1 MTSPDKLLVQQIRAG
16 SEDAWQTLI
25 DTYEGRL
32 TAFAR
37 RRLIHASAVEDI
49 VQETFIGFLTSIPNF
64 DDSRPIQGFLFTIC
78 AFKLTDHLRREGRRP
93 TIPINMN
100 NSSNGAIPLVG
111 GNRKPSAIFRS
122 EERME
127 IETDVLAEIIGQ
139 LIHYY
144 KTQQN
149 WLKISTLEL
158 LFLRGMK
165 NKDIADKLEISQQVV
180 ASTKFEFIE
189 TIKKQMRKQGLN
201 KDIFPELNDP
211 SSTEDT
217 NHV

>member
-32 TAFAR
+32 TAFVR
-37 RRLIHASAVEDI
+37 RRLTQASSVEDI
-49 VQETFIGFLTSIPNF
+49 VQDTFIGFLTSIPNF

-93 TIPINMN
+93 TIPINAN
-100 NSSNGAIPLVG
+100 NSSDGAMQLAARD
-111 GNRKPSAIFRS
+111 RKPSAIFRS
-122 EERME
+122 EERKG
-127 IETDVLAEIIGQ
+127 IETDVIAEIIEQ
-139 LIHYY
+139 LIQSY
-144 KTQQN
+144 KTQQD

-165 NKDIADKLEISQQVV
+165 NNDVAEKLEISQQVV
-180 ASTKFEFIE
+180 ASTKFEFVDK
-189 TIKKQMRKQGLN
+189 IKKQLRKQGLN
-201 KDIFPELNDP
+201 KDIFPELNEQG
-211 SSTEDT
+211 SKEDT

>member
-32 TAFAR
+32 TAFVR
-37 RRLIHASAVEDI
+37 RRLTQASAVEDI
-49 VQETFIGFLTSIPNF
+49 VQDTFIGFLTSIPNF

-93 TIPINMN
+93 TIPINAN
-100 NSSNGAIPLVG
+100 NSSDGAMQLAAG
-111 GNRKPSAIFRS
+111 DRKPSAIFRS
-122 EERME
+122 EERKG
-127 IETDVLAEIIGQ
+127 IETDVIAEIIEQ
-139 LIHYY
+139 LIQSY
-144 KTQQN
+144 KTQQD

-165 NKDIADKLEISQQVV
+165 NKDVGDKLEISQQVV
-180 ASTKFEFIE
+180 ASTKFEFVDK
-189 TIKKQMRKQGLN
+189 IKKQLRKLGLN
-201 KDIFPELNDP
+201 KDIFPELNEQG
-211 SSTEDT
+211 SKEDT

>member
-32 TAFAR
+32 TAFVR
-37 RRLIHASAVEDI
+37 RRLTQASAVEDI
-49 VQETFIGFLTSIPNF
+49 VQDTFIGFLTSIPNF

-93 TIPINMN
+93 TIPINAN
-100 NSSNGAIPLVG
+100 NSSDGAMQLAG
-111 GNRKPSAIFRS
+111 GDRKPSAIFRS

-180 ASTKFEFIE
+180 ASTKFEFVDK
-189 TIKKQMRKQGLN
+189 IKKQLRKQGLN
-201 KDIFPELNDP
+201 KDIFPELNEP
-211 SSTEDT
+211 RSKEDT

>member
-32 TAFAR
+32 TAFVR
-37 RRLIHASAVEDI
+37 RRLTQASAVEDI
-49 VQETFIGFLTSIPNF
+49 VQDTFIGFLTSIPNF

-93 TIPINMN
+93 TIPINAN
-100 NSSNGAIPLVG
+100 NSSDGAMQLAG
-111 GNRKPSAIFRS
+111 GGRKPSTIFRS
-122 EERME
+122 KERKGM
-127 IETDVLAEIIGQ
+127 ETDVIAEIIAQ
-139 LIHYY
+139 LIRSY
-144 KTQQN
+144 KTQQD

-165 NKDIADKLEISQQVV
+165 NKDVADKLEISQQVV
-180 ASTKFEFIE
+180 ASTKFEFVDK
-189 TIKKQMRKQGLN
+189 IKKQLRKQGLN
-201 KDIFPELNDP
+201 KDIFPELNEP
-211 SSTEDT
+211 RSKEDT

>member
-1 MTSPDKLLVQQIRAG
+1 MTSPDKLLVQQIRDG

-32 TAFAR
+32 TAFVR
-37 RRLIHASAVEDI
+37 RRLTQASAVEDI

-93 TIPINMN
+93 TIPINTN
-100 NSSNGAIPLVG
+100 NSSNGAMQLVG
-111 GNRKPSAIFRS
+111 GDRKPSAILRS
-122 EERME
+122 EERMG
-127 IETDVLAEIIGQ
+127 IETDVLAKIIDQ
-139 LIHYY
+139 LIQFY
-144 KTQQN
+144 KTQQD

-165 NKDIADKLEISQQVV
+165 NRDIADKLEISQQVV
-180 ASTKFEFIE
+180 ANTKFEFIDK
-189 TIKKQMRKQGLN
+189 IKKQMFKQGLN

-211 SSTEDT
+211 NSEGDT
-217 NHV
+217 SHV

>member
-32 TAFAR
+32 TAFVR
-37 RRLIHASAVEDI
+37 RRLTQASAVEDI
-49 VQETFIGFLTSIPNF
+49 VQDTFIGFLTSIPNF

-93 TIPINMN
+93 TIPINAN
-100 NSSNGAIPLVG
+100 NSSDGAMQLAAG
-111 GNRKPSAIFRS
+111 DRKPSAIFRS
-122 EERME
+122 EERKG
-127 IETDVLAEIIGQ
+127 IETDVIAEIIEQ
-139 LIHYY
+139 LIQSY
-144 KTQQN
+144 KTQQD

-158 LFLRGMK
+158 LLLRGMK
-165 NKDIADKLEISQQVV
+165 NNDVAEKLEISQQVV
-180 ASTKFEFIE
+180 ASTKFEFVDK
-189 TIKKQMRKQGLN
+189 IKKQLRKQGLN
-201 KDIFPELNDP
+201 KDIFPELNEQN
-211 SSTEDT
+211 SKEDN

>member
-32 TAFAR
+32 TAFVR
-37 RRLIHASAVEDI
+37 RRLTQASAVEDI
-49 VQETFIGFLTSIPNF
+49 VQDTFIGFLTSIPNF

-93 TIPINMN
+93 TIPINAN
-100 NSSNGAIPLVG
+100 NSSDSAMQLPGRD
-111 GNRKPSAIFRS
+111 RKPSAIFRS
-122 EERME
+122 EERKG
-127 IETDVLAEIIGQ
+127 IETNAIAEIIEQ
-139 LIHYY
+139 LIQSY
-144 KTQQN
+144 KTQQD

-165 NKDIADKLEISQQVV
+165 NKVVADKLAISQQVV
-180 ASTKFEFIE
+180 ASTKFEFVDK
-189 TIKKQMRKQGLN
+189 IKKQLRKQGLN
-201 KDIFPELNDP
+201 KDIFPELNEQG
-211 SSTEDT
+211 SKEDT

>member
-32 TAFAR
+32 TAFVR
-37 RRLIHASAVEDI
+37 RRLTQASAVEDI
-49 VQETFIGFLTSIPNF
+49 VQDTFIGFLTSIPNF

-93 TIPINMN
+93 TIPINAN
-100 NSSNGAIPLVG
+100 NSSDGAMQLAAG
-111 GNRKPSAIFRS
+111 DRKPSAIFRS
-122 EERME
+122 EERKG
-127 IETDVLAEIIGQ
+127 IETDVIAEIIEQ
-139 LIHYY
+139 LIQSY
-144 KTQQN
+144 KTQQD

-165 NKDIADKLEISQQVV
+165 NKDVADKLDISQQVV
-180 ASTKFEFIE
+180 ASTKFEFVDN
-189 TIKKQMRKQGLN
+189 IKKQLRKQGLN
-201 KDIFPELNDP
+201 KDIFPELNEQG
-211 SSTEDT
+211 SQEDT

>member
-32 TAFAR
+32 TAFVR
-37 RRLIHASAVEDI
+37 RRLTQASAVEDI
-49 VQETFIGFLTSIPNF
+49 VQDTFIGFLTSIPNF

-93 TIPINMN
+93 TIPINAN
-100 NSSNGAIPLVG
+100 NSSDGAMQLAAG
-111 GNRKPSAIFRS
+111 DRKPSAIFRS
-122 EERME
+122 VERKG
-127 IETDVLAEIIGQ
+127 IETDVIAEIIEQ
-139 LIHYY
+139 LLQSY
-144 KTQQN
+144 KTQQD

-165 NKDIADKLEISQQVV
+165 NKDVADELEISQQVV
-180 ASTKFEFIE
+180 ASTKFEFVDK
-189 TIKKQMRKQGLN
+189 IKKQLRKQGLN
-201 KDIFPELNDP
+201 KDIFPELNEQN
-211 SSTEDT
+211 SQEDT

>member
-32 TAFAR
+32 TAFVR
-37 RRLIHASAVEDI
+37 RRLTQASAVEDI

-64 DDSRPIQGFLFTIC
+64 DDNRPIQGFLFTIC

-93 TIPINMN
+93 TIPINSN
-100 NSSNGAIPLVG
+100 NSGDGAMQLAG
-111 GNRKPSAIFRS
+111 GGRKPSAIFRS
-122 EERME
+122 EERKD
-127 IETDVLAEIIGQ
+127 IETDVLAEIIKQ
-139 LIHYY
+139 FIQSN
-144 KTQQN
+144 KTQQG
-149 WLKISTLEL
+149 WLKISVLEL

-165 NKDIADKLEISQQVV
+165 NKDVADKLEISPQVV
-180 ASTKFEFIE
+180 ASTKFEFLDK
-189 TIKKQMRKQGLN
+189 IKTQLRKQGLN
-201 KDIFPELNDP
+201 KDIFPELNEQD
-211 SSTEDT
+211 SMEDT

>member
-32 TAFAR
+32 TAFVR
-37 RRLIHASAVEDI
+37 RRLTQASAVEDI
-49 VQETFIGFLTSIPNF
+49 VQDTFIGFLTSIPNF

-93 TIPINMN
+93 TIPINAN
-100 NSSNGAIPLVG
+100 NSSDGAMQLAARDR
-111 GNRKPSAIFRS
+111 NPSAIFRS
-122 EERME
+122 EERKG
-127 IETDVLAEIIGQ
+127 IETDVIAEIIEQ
-139 LIHYY
+139 LIQSY
-144 KTQQN
+144 KTQQD

-165 NKDIADKLEISQQVV
+165 NKVVADKLAISQQVV
-180 ASTKFEFIE
+180 ASTKFEFVDK
-189 TIKKQMRKQGLN
+189 IKKQLRKQGLN
-201 KDIFPELNDP
+201 KDIFPELNEQN
-211 SSTEDT
+211 SKEDT

>member
-32 TAFAR
+32 TAFVR
-37 RRLIHASAVEDI
+37 RRLTQASAVEDI
-49 VQETFIGFLTSIPNF
+49 VQDTFIGFLTSIPNF

-93 TIPINMN
+93 TIPINAN
-100 NSSNGAIPLVG
+100 NSSDGAMQIAG
-111 GNRKPSAIFRS
+111 EDRKPSAIFRS
-122 EERME
+122 EERKG
-127 IETDVLAEIIGQ
+127 IETDVIAEIIEQ
-139 LIHYY
+139 LIQSY
-144 KTQQN
+144 KTQQD

-165 NKDIADKLEISQQVV
+165 NKDVADKLEISQQVV
-180 ASTKFEFIE
+180 ASTKFEFVDK
-189 TIKKQMRKQGLN
+189 IKKQLRKQGLN
-201 KDIFPELNDP
+201 KDIFPELNEQD
-211 SSTEDT
+211 SQEDT

>member
-32 TAFAR
+32 TAFVK
-37 RRLIHASAVEDI
+37 RRLTQTSAVEDI
-49 VQETFIGFLTSIPNF
+49 VQDTLIGFLTSIPNF

-93 TIPINMN
+93 TIPINAN
-100 NSSNGAIPLVG
+100 NSSDGAMQLAAG
-111 GNRKPSAIFRS
+111 DRKPSAIFRS
-122 EERME
+122 EERKG
-127 IETDVLAEIIGQ
+127 IETDVIAEIIEQ
-139 LIHYY
+139 LIQSY
-144 KTQQN
+144 KTQQD

-165 NKDIADKLEISQQVV
+165 NKDVADKLEISQQVV
-180 ASTKFEFIE
+180 ASSKFEFVDK
-189 TIKKQMRKQGLN
+189 IKKQLRKLGLN
-201 KDIFPELNDP
+201 KDIFPELNEQN
-211 SSTEDT
+211 SKEDT

>member
-37 RRLIHASAVEDI
+37 RRLIQASAVEDI

-122 EERME
+122 QERMG

-139 LIHYY
+139 LIHSY

-165 NKDIADKLEISQQVV
+165 NKDIADKLEISQLVV

-211 SSTEDT
+211 NSTEDT

>member
-32 TAFAR
+32 TAFVR
-37 RRLIHASAVEDI
+37 RRLTQASAVEDI
-49 VQETFIGFLTSIPNF
+49 VQDTFIGFLTSIPNF

-93 TIPINMN
+93 TIPINAN
-100 NSSNGAIPLVG
+100 NSSDGAMQLAAG
-111 GNRKPSAIFRS
+111 DRKPSAIFRS
-122 EERME
+122 EECKG
-127 IETDVLAEIIGQ
+127 IETDVIAEIIEQ
-139 LIHYY
+139 LLQSY
-144 KTQQN
+144 KTQQD

-165 NKDIADKLEISQQVV
+165 NKDVADELEISQQVV
-180 ASTKFEFIE
+180 ASTKFEFVDK
-189 TIKKQMRKQGLN
+189 IKKQLRKQGLN
-201 KDIFPELNDP
+201 KDIFPELNEQN
-211 SSTEDT
+211 SKEDT

>member
-32 TAFAR
+32 TAFVR
-37 RRLIHASAVEDI
+37 RRLTQASAVEDI
-49 VQETFIGFLTSIPNF
+49 VQDTFIGFLTSIPNF

-93 TIPINMN
+93 TIPINAN
-100 NSSNGAIPLVG
+100 NSSDGAMQLAAG
-111 GNRKPSAIFRS
+111 DRKPSAIFRS
-122 EERME
+122 EERKG
-127 IETDVLAEIIGQ
+127 IETDVIAEIIEQ
-139 LIHYY
+139 LIQSY
-144 KTQQN
+144 KTQQD

-165 NKDIADKLEISQQVV
+165 NKVVADKLAISQQVV
-180 ASTKFEFIE
+180 ASTKFEFVDK
-189 TIKKQMRKQGLN
+189 IKQQLRKQGLN
-201 KDIFPELNDP
+201 KDIFPELNEQN
-211 SSTEDT
+211 SKEDT

>member
-32 TAFAR
+32 TAFVR
-37 RRLIHASAVEDI
+37 RRLTQASAVEDI
-49 VQETFIGFLTSIPNF
+49 VQDTFIGFLTSIPNF

-93 TIPINMN
+93 TIPINAN
-100 NSSNGAIPLVG
+100 NSSDGAMQLAAG
-111 GNRKPSAIFRS
+111 DRKPSAIFRS
-122 EERME
+122 EERKG
-127 IETDVLAEIIGQ
+127 IETDVIAEIIEQ
-139 LIHYY
+139 LIQSY
-144 KTQQN
+144 KTQQD

-165 NKDIADKLEISQQVV
+165 NKDVADKLEMSQQVV
-180 ASTKFEFIE
+180 ASTKFEFVDK
-189 TIKKQMRKQGLN
+189 IKKQLRKLGLN
-201 KDIFPELNDP
+201 KDIFPELNEQG
-211 SSTEDT
+211 SKEDT

>member
-32 TAFAR
+32 TAFVR
-37 RRLIHASAVEDI
+37 RRLTQASAVEDI
-49 VQETFIGFLTSIPNF
+49 VQDTFIGFLTSIPNF

-78 AFKLTDHLRREGRRP
+78 AFKLTDYLRREGRRP
-93 TIPINMN
+93 TIPINAN
-100 NSSNGAIPLVG
+100 NSSDGAMQIAG
-111 GNRKPSAIFRS
+111 EDRKPSAIFRS
-122 EERME
+122 EERKG
-127 IETDVLAEIIGQ
+127 IETDVIAEIIEQ
-139 LIHYY
+139 LIQSY
-144 KTQQN
+144 KTQQD

-165 NKDIADKLEISQQVV
+165 NKDVADKLEISQQVV
-180 ASTKFEFIE
+180 ASTKFEFVDK
-189 TIKKQMRKQGLN
+189 IKKQLRKQGLN
-201 KDIFPELNDP
+201 KDIFPELNEQG
-211 SSTEDT
+211 SQEDT

>member
-32 TAFAR
+32 TAFVR
-37 RRLIHASAVEDI
+37 RRLTQASAVEDI
-49 VQETFIGFLTSIPNF
+49 VQDTFIGFLTSIPNF

-93 TIPINMN
+93 TIPINAN
-100 NSSNGAIPLVG
+100 KSSDGAMQLAG
-111 GNRKPSAIFRS
+111 RDRKASAIFRS
-122 EERME
+122 EERKGM
-127 IETDVLAEIIGQ
+127 ETDVLAEIIKQ
-139 LIHYY
+139 LLRSYQ
-144 KTQQN
+144 TQHD
-149 WLKISTLEL
+149 WLKISILEL

-165 NKDIADKLEISQQVV
+165 NKDVANQLTISQQAV
-180 ASTKFEFIE
+180 ASTKFEFLDR
-189 TIKKQMRKQGLN
+189 IKKQLRKQGLN
-201 KDIFPELNDP
+201 KDIFPELNESD
-211 SSTEDT
+211 TKEDA